1 VFIYWVKIKSF
12 FYQKFYYLKSIIS
25 DNTLNYYFNKLK
37 WLLSY
42 KNTKIKI
49 LSELISNKNINLNCP
64 ICNTESIFIFISK
77 HQRDIFQCTND
88 VCGHFFT
95 PQLTDN
101 QGIVFRDDAMSAN
114 SDKDLRIYGE
124 RNKRLLKLFLKYL
137 NKKNFPLTFLDYGAG
152 TAHISRTFKQVLAN
166 KVNIY
171 CLELNPACKDLYKK
185 YGLFQIST
193 LKEIEKKIDFIYMI
207 EVIEHLE
214 NPIESMKQLRKI
226 LNLNALI
233 FLSTPL
239 GTIKENQTH
248 AYETSSHL
256 HFFSRKSFNLML
268 KKSGFAE
275 IKFKYY
281 SEMYP
286 IPSNNYQRLKM
297 AVKGFINNSF
307 LEYFS
312 KNKHITGYTK
322 LTNI

>member
-1 VFIYWVKIKSF
+1 
-12 FYQKFYYLKSIIS
+12 
-25 DNTLNYYFNKLK
+25 
-37 WLLSY
+37 
-42 KNTKIKI
+42 
-49 LSELISNKNINLNCP
+49 
-64 ICNTESIFIFISK
+64 
-77 HQRDIFQCTND
+77 
-88 VCGHFFT
+88 
-95 PQLTDN
+95 
-101 QGIVFRDDAMSAN
+101 
-114 SDKDLRIYGE
+114 
-124 RNKRLLKLFLKYL
+124 
-137 NKKNFPLTFLDYGAG
+137 LDYGAG